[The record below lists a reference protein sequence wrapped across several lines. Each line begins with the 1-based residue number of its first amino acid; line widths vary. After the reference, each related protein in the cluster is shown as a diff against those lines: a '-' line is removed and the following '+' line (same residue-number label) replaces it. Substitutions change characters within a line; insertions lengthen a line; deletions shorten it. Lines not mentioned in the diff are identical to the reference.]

1 MSSPISSAL
10 AKLDDCL
17 QAVQVH
23 VEYLRS
29 GLEVDDAQLTTALE
43 DACQNAAEV
52 RELIRAERSDS
63 NWNSREA
70 LDGLILEL
78 EIAAHERRNQELRT
92 RLLELADELEA
103 GTVKHRSEA
112 RTNALNSLRQE
123 AIQELRAEAAI
134 PEQTKELPGPDAREW
149 LHWACNLEEGKD
161 ADALQYLRTDFA
173 ALDQFAGEMEENY
186 WTPADHVRHTS
197 APPAPTPAPRRT
209 PSAPAY
215 TPPRAAA
222 PSASSDYGRGSHNV
236 GGRTESSQAPSYAA
250 AVARAYE
257 RPSNAS
263 PAAAESR
270 RQEPAGGIALVTE
283 APQAEPIAAPVPE
296 PPARVSTPPAQR
308 TAPRTYPVVEKPKP
322 GGNGAAT
329 ASEVRTAAAAAAAAA
344 AKPQATVVVTPVE
357 RPKPQPAA
365 KPIEKPAEKKAKDRK
380 QQQQQQ
386 QQQQRAAAEAAT
398 AAAAAEV
405 ARAKAAAESARSAK
419 VAKAVEVEEVEK
431 ETWAS
436 KWSDL
441 RENSGE
447 ALADGGWQ
455 KYAFAPESLVVIAL
469 LLCIAIGIPMWLM
482 HKKPAT
488 AAPTTVAQSSVPAQ
502 TAAVPAQTATTQA
515 ANAVAPSVANGKTPA
530 ETQGKPQD
538 PNATKTQTDQTQRD
552 NPTPTTQVISP
563 APEAPKA
570 VAKNEEP
577 AAAEPPPMPGAVPGA
592 GGGLGNLVKDMPNT
606 VPKLAGQKLRVSSG
620 VAQGQLTHQVTPQ
633 YPSQARQ
640 ERVQGTVVLQ
650 AVIAKDGSVEKL
662 SVVSG
667 PSQLTKAAM
676 EAVRQW
682 RYRPF
687 ALNGE
692 PVEADTQINVN
703 FRLGE

>member
-17 QAVQVH
+17 QAVQMQ

-52 RELIRAERSDS
+52 RELIRAERSDA
-63 NWNSREA
+63 NWNNRES
-70 LDGLILEL
+70 LDSLTLEL

-134 PEQTKELPGPDAREW
+134 PEQSKELPGPEASEW
-149 LHWACNLEEGKD
+149 LHWALNLEESKD
-161 ADALQYLRTDFA
+161 ADALQSLRTDFV

-186 WTPADHVRHTS
+186 WTPGNRVHRS
-197 APPAPTPAPRRT
+197 APPTPPPAPRR
-209 PSAPAY
+209 SPASPTY
-215 TPPRAAA
+215 TPPR
-222 PSASSDYGRGSHNV
+222 PSTTAVGSDYGRGSDAV
-236 GGRTESSQAPSYAA
+236 GGRAEPLQGPSYAA

-257 RPSNAS
+257 RPSSVA
-263 PAAAESR
+263 PAAVENR
-270 RQEPAGGIALVTE
+270 RPEPAGGIALVTE
-283 APQAEPIAAPVPE
+283 APQAEPVAAPSVPE
-296 PPARVSTPPAQR
+296 PPVRVSAPPAQPTSAR
-308 TAPRTYPVVEKPKP
+308 SYPAVEKPKQ

-329 ASEVRTAAAAAAAAA
+329 AKEVRAAAAATP
-344 AKPQATVVVTPVE
+344 KPQAPVVVTPAE

-365 KPIEKPAEKKAKDRK
+365 KPAEKAAEKPTDKKAKDRK

-386 QQQQRAAAEAAT
+386 QQQKAAAEAA
-398 AAAAAEV
+398 AAEA
-405 ARAKAAAESARSAK
+405 ARAKAAEQAAKSAK
-419 VAKAVEVEEVEK
+419 AARFVDEDFE
-431 ETWAS
+431 ETWS
-436 KWSDL
+436 TKWAEL
-441 RENSGE
+441 RENSSE
-447 ALADGGWQ
+447 ALEERGWQ
-455 KYAFAPESLVVIAL
+455 KYAFAPESLAVVAL
-469 LLCIAIGIPMWLM
+469 LLCLVIGLPVWLM
-482 HKKPAT
+482 RKKPANAT
-488 AAPTTVAQSSVPAQ
+488 PAPVAQNVAPAQ
-502 TAAVPAQTATTQA
+502 TSASPAPAPATSA
-515 ANAVAPSVANGKTPA
+515 SSVAPAAPNGKPADAQAKPTEQNTVKTP
-530 ETQGKPQD
+530 
-538 PNATKTQTDQTQRD
+538 DQTQQQQPQQ
-552 NPTPTTQVISP
+552 PTPAAQVISP
-563 APEAPKA
+563 APEAPRN
-570 VAKNEEP
+570 VAKNVESS
-577 AAAEPPPMPGAVPGA
+577 AAEPPPLVGAAPGAS
-592 GGGLGNLVKDMPNT
+592 GGLGNIVKDVPVS

-620 VAQGQLTHQVTPQ
+620 VAQGQLVHQVTPQ

-650 AVIAKDGSVEKL
+650 AVIAKDGSVAKL

-667 PSQLTKAAM
+667 PSQLTKSAM
-676 EAVRQW
+676 EAVKQW

-703 FRLGE
+703 FKLGE